1 MTQKQASQGAE
12 EASPILFREVQLFR
26 VWMFWVPIL
35 IVTGLVWWQF
45 YEQVIRNN
53 PQGTQPLPDWA
64 AWLISIVFGLGFPA
78 LGVILRLVTELHPE
92 ELRARVS
99 PFRGTGIPLK
109 DILEAEVRD
118 YSAQRE
124 YGGWGVRTSRGGKAY
139 TAYGT
144 QGVQLWLKDEQRI
157 LIGSQKAAELV
168 EALRR
173 AGVYV
178 R

>member
-1 MTQKQASQGAE
+1 MQEQASKGADN
-12 EASPILFREVQLFR
+12 ASATLFREVQLFR

-35 IVTGLVWWQF
+35 VVTGLVWWQF
-45 YEQVIRNN
+45 YEQVIRNH

-78 LGVILRLVTELHPE
+78 VGVILRLVTELRAD

-139 TAYGT
+139 TAYGN
-144 QGVQLWLKDEQRI
+144 QGVQLWLKDEQRM
-157 LIGSQKAAELV
+157 LIGSQKPAELL

-173 AGVYV
+173 AGVFV